1 MASVRA
7 QVRRGTYYDSVVLMK
22 LQKAL
27 LALALDAGVF
37 MGTAANKE
45 LLRQNGLLAP
55 EVEDARAEDLIIAV
69 KAEDEATAAAALG
82 QVEDL
87 LSRREAPANPDAFYH
102 PKSVESAVQQFPQ
115 ASWVLVSIPG
125 HYAAAVAREALRLG
139 RNVFLYSDN
148 VPLEEEVALKQTAQ
162 QKHLL
167 VMGPDCG
174 TAIINGACLGF
185 ANRVRRGS
193 IGVIGASGTGLQ
205 AVITRV
211 HALGMGVSQVI
222 GTGTHDL
229 SDAVGATTTRQALAL
244 LTQDPAT
251 DVIVLVS
258 KPPSPVIAAQVLDAA
273 RKTGK
278 PVVVDLIGYTCKPSG
293 NLHPARTL
301 SEAAEKAVTLARNT
315 GTEEQTVS
323 QASPPAIPPPN
334 FAAGQRYL
342 RGLYSGGTLAYEAQL
357 LLRDYLDNVYSN
369 APLDRNHRL
378 SSPAI
383 SQGHTIIDLGADELT
398 LGRLHPML
406 DNDLRIRRLRQEAD
420 DPSVAI
426 VLLDIVLGYGT
437 HPDPAGELAPVIA
450 EIRERARVAGRHLE
464 TIVVVVGTE
473 EDPQNLAAQVARLQ
487 DAGAR
492 VEMDHAAAVE
502 FAGRLGQGLG
512 SMAPQTTLPEP
523 ISPPGQE
530 FVFQDTHSPIAVS
543 PEVLQ
548 QPFAAINVG
557 LESFYASMRQQGLP
571 VIHVDWRPP
580 ARGDEKLMAILERL
594 KSKS

>member
-1 MASVRA
+1 LISV
-7 QVRRGTYYDSVVLMK
+7 
-22 LQKAL
+22 
-27 LALALDAGVF
+27 
-37 MGTAANKE
+37 
-45 LLRQNGLLAP
+45 
-55 EVEDARAEDLIIAV
+55 
-69 KAEDEATAAAALG
+69 
-82 QVEDL
+82 
-87 LSRREAPANPDAFYH
+87 
-102 PKSVESAVQQFPQ
+102 
-115 ASWVLVSIPG
+115 PG
-125 HYAAAVAREALRLG
+125 RYAAGVAREALLLG

-148 VPLEEEVALKQTAQ
+148 VSLEDEIKLKQTAQ
-162 QKHLL
+162 QKQLL

-205 AVITRV
+205 AVVARIHT
-211 HALGMGVSQVI
+211 LGLGVSQVI

-244 LTQDPAT
+244 LTRDPAT

-258 KPPSPVIAAQVLDAA
+258 KPPSHAIAAKVLEAA
-273 RKTGK
+273 QKSNK
-278 PVVVDLIGYTCKPSG
+278 PVVVDFIGYTCKPSR

-301 SEAAEKAVTLARNT
+301 SEAAEKAVALTLNAE
-315 GTEEQTVS
+315 TEEQTVS
-323 QASPPAIPPPN
+323 RTPPLAIPLSI
-334 FAAGQRYL
+334 FMTGQRYL

-357 LLRDYLDNVYSN
+357 LLRDYLGDVYSN
-369 APLDRNHRL
+369 APLERNHRL
-378 SSPAI
+378 SSSAI
-383 SQGHTIIDLGADELT
+383 SQGHTIIDLGADEFT

-426 VLLDIVLGYGT
+426 ILLDIVLGYGT
-437 HPDPAGELAPVIA
+437 HPDPASELAPVIA
-450 EIRERARVAGRHLE
+450 EIREKARAAGRYLE

-473 EDPQNLAAQVARLQ
+473 EDPQNLPVQLARLQ

-502 FAGRLGQGLG
+502 YAGRLGKGLG
-512 SMAPQTTLPEP
+512 SSAPPSTFPEP
-523 ISPPGQE
+523 ISSPAQE
-530 FVFQDTHSPIAVS
+530 LVFQDPNSPMAVS

-548 QPFAAINVG
+548 QPFAAINLG

-594 KSKS
+594 KRKA